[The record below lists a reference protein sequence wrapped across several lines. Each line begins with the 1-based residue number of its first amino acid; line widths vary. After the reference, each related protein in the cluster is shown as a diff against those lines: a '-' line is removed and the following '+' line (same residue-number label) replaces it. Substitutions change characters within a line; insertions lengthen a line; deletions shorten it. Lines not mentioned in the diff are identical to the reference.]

1 VEDSMKESLTL
12 VIGDKN
18 LSSWSMRPW
27 LALKASGISFKE
39 IKIQLDTP
47 KSKKEIAKHSPSGR
61 VPTLIHGKTT
71 VWDSLAICE
80 YIAELAPDKNLWPQN
95 PAHRA
100 IARSLVAEMHSGF
113 SGLRNQLSMDI
124 QLKIQLNHLTTD
136 TIADIKRILHIW
148 HHSIKTNKGP
158 FLFGKDFGITDAF
171 YAPVVMRFNSYGV
184 TIKDPLCQKYMK
196 AISEYPAVREWVAAA
211 KKEKPYRVTFE

>member
-1 VEDSMKESLTL
+1 MKEALSL

-27 LALKASGISFKE
+27 LVLKASGIPFKE

-47 KSKKEIAKHSPSGR
+47 SSKKEIAKHSPSGR

-71 VWDSLAICE
+71 VWDSLSICE

-100 IARSLVAEMHSGF
+100 VARSIVAEMHSGF
-113 SGLRNQLSMDI
+113 AGLRNQLSMDI
-124 QLKIQLNHLTTD
+124 KLNIQLNHLTGD
-136 TIADIKRILHIW
+136 TIADIKRVLHIW

-158 FLFGKDFGITDAF
+158 FLLGKDFGIADAF
-171 YAPVVMRFNSYGV
+171 YAPVVMRFKSYGIDV
-184 TIKDPLCQKYMK
+184 QDPLCLKYMK
-196 AISEYPAVREWVAAA
+196 AISEYPAVREWVAEA
-211 KKEKPYRVTFE
+211 KKEKPFRVSF